1 MRGNRVDLGLL
12 VLFVLSLAL
21 ATRIQADDG
30 CVANQCVGVQPFV
43 CSGAAL
49 VCKNYVGPDC
59 GPCKG
64 SLYTTSR
71 CPNAGGQQN
80 LWCADY
86 TLYQTWQF
94 CNNCPPACDLLVN
107 QCAAANSASDCG
119 SWYSDPPQ
127 LRKLCVQIE
136 YP

>member
-80 LWCADY
+80 LWCADDI
-86 TLYQTWQF
+86 T
-94 CNNCPPACDLLVN
+94 PANKFRTTALADF
-107 QCAAANSASDCG
+107 APG
-119 SWYSDPPQ
+119 G
-127 LRKLCVQIE
+127 IE
-136 YP
+136 